1 MIYDNNQLKSKYGNK
16 SFLLFKF
23 ERDYR
28 LFSNMSLSI
37 KTITITSIIIESDID
52 YELLLVYDIYTQIRV
67 KCEKLKTAHSCCI
80 KKRPLSTIIYA

>member
-16 SFLLFKF
+16 LFLPFKF
-23 ERDYR
+23 ERYYR

-52 YELLLVYDIYTQIRV
+52 YELLLVP
-67 KCEKLKTAHSCCI
+67 KTCC
-80 KKRPLSTIIYA
+80 

>member
-16 SFLLFKF
+16 LFLLFKF
-23 ERDYR
+23 ERYCR

-52 YELLLVYDIYTQIRV
+52 YELLLVP
-67 KCEKLKTAHSCCI
+67 KTCC
-80 KKRPLSTIIYA
+80 